1 MPRCLKT
8 AFGCL
13 AKSSEKAWKKPLKH
27 RFKGFLSDFGATAS
41 FAVLASGAENETLT
55 YVFLMRCSSSTS
67 LWLAGLFS
75 QSGTPAGTFLETHSL
90 CEFYPPGNCFSRFTD
105 TNIVLFFV
113 MRYQVLQTFIGA
125 LYDALSEQLFYLADL
140 VVIFP
145 AKARISDLAV
155 RS

>member
-1 MPRCLKT
+1 
-8 AFGCL
+8 
-13 AKSSEKAWKKPLKH
+13 
-27 RFKGFLSDFGATAS
+27 
-41 FAVLASGAENETLT
+41 
-55 YVFLMRCSSSTS
+55 
-67 LWLAGLFS
+67 
-75 QSGTPAGTFLETHSL
+75 
-90 CEFYPPGNCFSRFTD
+90 
-105 TNIVLFFV
+105 